1 MWALG
6 TIGDARAADPLAAVL
21 TTDGVSG
28 VCDAA
33 AEALIRLRDARGIV
47 RGVPMLVLRI
57 RRSTQGALTDY
68 QSVGDLI
75 VPLGASAVPPLIDLL
90 QHSDADVQ
98 ELAIKTL
105 VRLADARAVEPLIA
119 LLQEASPPIRRAVA
133 EALAKLGDV
142 RATEALVAALGDKD
156 PEVRQTSANLL
167 ARSGPRAVEPL
178 IAALSAEDEV
188 LRREAAR
195 VLALLRDARAVEPLV
210 AALDDPVEEVRW
222 AAANTLIALGDQQA
236 IEPLIRLLMRGDVVP
251 TGFLDS
257 LLRAL
262 RRAVRNVPSET
273 LRELTLL
280 ESVLGPPTRLDMGHG
295 FSRSIDNRV
304 DCPELRQLA
313 RQELTRRGIEE

>member
-33 AEALIRLRDARGIV
+33 ADALIRLRDARGIV
-47 RGVPMLVLRI
+47 RGVPMLVLRV
-57 RRSTQGALTDY
+57 RRNTQGTLPDY

-75 VPLGASAVPPLIDLL
+75 VPLGASAVPPLIELL
-90 QHSDADVQ
+90 QHGDADVQ

-105 VRLADARAVEPLIA
+105 VRLADA
-119 LLQEASPPIRRAVA
+119 
-133 EALAKLGDV
+133 
-142 RATEALVAALGDKD
+142 
-156 PEVRQTSANLL
+156 
-167 ARSGPRAVEPL
+167 RAVEPL

-195 VLALLRDARAVEPLV
+195 VLALLRDARAVEPLI
-210 AALDDPVEEVRW
+210 ATLDDPVEEVRW

-262 RRAVRNVPSET
+262 RRAIRNVPSET

-304 DCPELRQLA
+304 DCPEFRQLA